1 MSLTALAC
9 PASLLKGKDSWDI
22 DAYLNLLEE
31 YPDALSW
38 EGASVGKIKQEIL
51 RCALCNGMNGF
62 IDMETGTA
70 ALDGEEFRSVLERIA
85 ALDVK
90 TVDKSI
96 KTRAREGEVV
106 LWELYIN
113 SAVELQEAEGMCGQ
127 EMTLIGYPVSGKIQ
141 GEVSSNHISYD
152 GAVGIHSDTGNP
164 DAAWEYVEAHF
175 MEAQEK
181 NSFFFT
187 PGKDAFEERL
197 TEGLGEEF
205 RSLVD
210 GNMVTCPELTEEQV
224 EKVRDAFMGAT
235 VFGDDAFEVIGIITE
250 EAEPYLAGE
259 KNLDDVVKIIQNRVQ
274 LYLAERS

>member
-1 MSLTALAC
+1 
-9 PASLLKGKDSWDI
+9 
-22 DAYLNLLEE
+22 
-31 YPDALSW
+31 
-38 EGASVGKIKQEIL
+38 
-51 RCALCNGMNGF
+51 
-62 IDMETGTA
+62 
-70 ALDGEEFRSVLERIA
+70 
-85 ALDVK
+85 
-90 TVDKSI
+90 
-96 KTRAREGEVV
+96 
-106 LWELYIN
+106 
-113 SAVELQEAEGMCGQ
+113 
-127 EMTLIGYPVSGKIQ
+127 
-141 GEVSSNHISYD
+141 
-152 GAVGIHSDTGNP
+152 
-164 DAAWEYVEAHF
+164 

-197 TEGLGEEF
+197 AEGLGEEF
-205 RSLVD
+205 MSLVD